1 MAARCVCCGGNVNI
15 VARLTHHAGLPAEVS
30 AEPMQTLISRYA
42 WEKYGLALETVAI
55 GGWDW
60 DVDWDVCYRCY
71 VFSGA
76 ERYFPFSM
84 CPQFSY

>member
-15 VARLTHHAGLPAEVS
+15 VARLTHHAGLPVEVD
-30 AEPMQTLISRYA
+30 AYALQNLVSRYA
-42 WEKYGLALETVAI
+42 YERFQLFLETWDIAGI
-55 GGWDW
+55 GF
-60 DVDWDVCYRCY
+60 DVCYRCY